1 MTQTD
6 PLIGKKL
13 GDYTIESTVGYGGMA
28 RVYKGF
34 DPKLERYAAV
44 KIIDA
49 HLIASDS
56 EQEYRERFTREA
68 RAIARLNHPNI
79 VGVYQFGQE
88 ENIYYMAMA
97 FLQGDDL
104 RAILKQHIKAG
115 TMMPHAQ
122 AVRIIRDIA
131 LALDYAH
138 KENVIH
144 RDVKPSNIM
153 VLKGDGRAVLTDF
166 GLALSVP
173 EGTMGNTFGSVH
185 YVAPEQ
191 AVSSARAVPQSD
203 LYSLGIVLY
212 EMLTGRVPFDDQS
225 AMSVALKHLSEP
237 PPPPRDINAR
247 IPHHVEDVLMKVLR
261 KEPEM
266 RYQTGYQFV
275 QALEQAFAISDD
287 EETHELED
295 SKSSRPKP
303 IIHSPAVE
311 KPKDDSLSSK
321 DTKSG
326 LQPVDDKLEKT
337 ITEPV
342 RPAPMPV
349 RVSQAM
355 PPTEST
361 PMAKSER
368 RGSPVVIIAAVVLL
382 LVIVGGGLVALLSGR
397 ASDSAFPIT
406 QTSGSIYATNEAV
419 IRAGNDT
426 QTAAAVA
433 AIPTDAV
440 TASPTDNLPQAVT
453 QTAAAILAT
462 NDVMSA
468 TLFGTQTAVA
478 EALSATAAPLPTDTL
493 PPTDT
498 LEPIAEDAQ
507 IELLYDGRT
516 LILRNR
522 STVNTNITDLN
533 FTRVDAAG
541 GTYDFAATEWGNNA
555 ALTSLRS
562 GDCFQVWTNAFTRL
576 AEPEECNFRQ
586 GFANRSAPSWF
597 WLSDEPDAVFKVS
610 RDDELLAECPAAPTA
625 LDAEDDGS
633 AWLRCLVDIRRV
645 R

>member
-13 GDYTIESTVGYGGMA
+13 GDYTIESTIGYGGMA

-49 HLIASDS
+49 HLIAADS

-88 ENIYYMAMA
+88 DNIYYMAMA

-153 VLKGDGRAVLTDF
+153 VLKSDGRAVLTDF

-303 IIHSPAVE
+303 IILSPAAE

-326 LQPVDDKLEKT
+326 LQPVDDTLEKT
-337 ITEPV
+337 ITEPS
-342 RPAPMPV
+342 RPAPMPLPTAAA
-349 RVSQAM
+349 SPAASTI
-355 PPTEST
+355 PP
-361 PMAKSER
+361 AKREGQ
-368 RGSPVVIIAAVVLL
+368 GSPILL
-382 LVIVGGGLVALLSGR
+382 IGALVLVIVLIGVGVLVLSNSSRSGAGAVSTEESGGEGLGTDAAQGATAQTTAITETPTE
-397 ASDSAFPIT
+397 ASST
-406 QTSGSIYATNEAV
+406 AT
-419 IRAGNDT
+419 
-426 QTAAAVA
+426 
-433 AIPTDAV
+433 PTDDL
-440 TASPTDNLPQAVT
+440 SFNVT
-453 QTAAAILAT
+453 QTAAAIFAT

-468 TLFGTQTAVA
+468 ALFGTQTAVA
-478 EALSATAAPLPTDTL
+478 EALSTTATPTASPVP
-493 PPTDT
+493 PPTNT

-522 STVNTNITDLN
+522 SDVNTNVADLL
-533 FTRVDAAG
+533 FMRVDAAG
-541 GTYDFAATEWGNNA
+541 STYDFAAAEWGNNT
-555 ALTSLRS
+555 ALTSLRG
-562 GDCFQVWTNAFTRL
+562 GDCFQVWTNAFARL
-576 AEPEECNFRQ
+576 AEPDECNFRQ

-597 WLSDEPDAVFKVS
+597 WRSDEPDAVFTVS
-610 RDDELLAECPAAPTA
+610 RDDELLAECPAAPTD
-625 LDAEDDGS
+625 LDASAEDS
-633 AWLRCLVDIRRV
+633 EWLRCLVDIRRV